1 MNNKIV
7 LKNISKIYKKG
18 KVEVVALNNVNLEI
32 ENGEF
37 TVVMGPS
44 GSGKTTL
51 LNIIGCLDTPTE
63 GEIYYN
69 GQLLKVL
76 NEDELAE
83 YRKKNIGFIFQSY
96 NLIPVLTVKENIEL
110 PLVLDKSMT
119 FSEKEKRVLELIE
132 KVGLKGLENR
142 YPSELS
148 GGQEQRVA
156 IARALV
162 KKPLVVLA
170 DEPTAHLDSQTAL
183 DIIQLMRELNEVE
196 KITFLF
202 ATHDPKIE
210 KFAKR
215 IIVLKDGK
223 IDFDSKLST
232 I

>member
-7 LKNISKIYKKG
+7 LRNISKIYKKG

>member
-7 LKNISKIYKKG
+7 LRNISKIYKKG

-119 FSEKEKRVLELIE
+119 SSEKEKRVLELIE

-196 KITFLF
+196 KTTFLF

>member
-7 LKNISKIYKKG
+7 LRNISKIYKKG
-18 KVEVVALNNVNLEI
+18 KVKVVALNNVNLEI

-119 FSEKEKRVLELIE
+119 SSEKEKRVLELIE